1 MNLSN
6 YSSPTVFL
14 RGFFQRRLSVND
26 TDEEQCLFYIAIER
40 AKHGRTPDE
49 KKQKKLLFHGRKKFL
64 TLLKKLYFQ

>member
-6 YSSPTVFL
+6 YSLPTVFL

-26 TDEEQCLFYIAIER
+26 TDEEQCLFYITIER

-49 KKQKKLLFHGRKKFL
+49 KNKKNFFFMEEKSF
-64 TLLKKLYFQ
+64 

>member
-6 YSSPTVFL
+6 YSLPTVFL

-26 TDEEQCLFYIAIER
+26 TDEEQCLFYITIER
-40 AKHGRTPDE
+40 AKHGRTLDE

>member
-49 KKQKKLLFHGRKKFL
+49 KKQKKLLFQRKKFL

>member
-6 YSSPTVFL
+6 YSLPTVFL

-26 TDEEQCLFYIAIER
+26 TDEEQCLFHITIER

-49 KKQKKLLFHGRKKFL
+49 KKQKNFFFMEEKSF
-64 TLLKKLYFQ
+64 